1 MRHLSPRTLSI
12 LALFKK
18 PNGRKEV
25 SIKLGLD
32 IKIVTTICLRLEQ
45 AHHIERYSPNNM
57 AYPGPAKFVIT
68 TSGKEMLKLGSGK
81 VKDKPLPPSTKVY
94 QRAYP
99 SPGFSVAEDPR
110 NVMTRDVY
118 RSGDG
123 QGCYYTTN
131 IPRAK

>member
-18 PNGRKEV
+18 PNLRKDV
-25 SIKLGLD
+25 AKKLDIDIKL
-32 IKIVTTICLRLEQ
+32 VTTICLRLER
-45 AHHIERYSPNNM
+45 AHHIERYSPNNL

-68 TSGKEMLKLGSGK
+68 SSGKEMLKLGPGN
-81 VKDKPLPPSTKVY
+81 VKDKPLPPSTSVY
-94 QRAYP
+94 QRAHP
-99 SPGFSVAEDPR
+99 SPGFNAADDPR

-118 RSGDG
+118 HSGDG